1 MKTNVVFEY
10 AGENME
16 TVHDKVAVTGE
27 ITDCGF
33 AVMMAATNRDGVFV
47 PAAVGLRKVNYAKLV
62 GVEPC
67 EADSDAVC
75 SADVLVGRFVNAS
88 GAWDELSSNRQVQSG
103 AVRVG
108 IPFVYGL
115 YNFTPVRNGANKKIS
130 WWISREG
137 IGHALY
143 CFTANYTPEIGYQFQ
158 HISNYISMFEEQFGT
173 PDGKPKSKKAP
184 VGGRNVAVVRIK
196 VYPDVGPAYIVE
208 VPSDEIGSIDKW
220 AREHLENWTCVEQ
233 KDSNSAPEASPSPE
247 IGYQFQYISNVGGR
261 NVDAIRFKVYPN
273 VGPAYIVEV
282 PSGEVDNIDEW
293 LSEHMESDATFV
305 ELKSTDSTSKNT
317 SSDENADIRVRDI
330 CGDKCQCYVY
340 YDKASGQ
347 NKMRFWLRAA
357 FPRPADMIEV
367 RTALKANFGSGAG
380 THTYDDGSFD
390 VIIQRL
396 VPFAFSNADLESF
409 ADNAVTLIE
418 NVLHAKATSV
428 SWNAGH
434 CESDDDA
441 LLTEKERSIVSR
453 QA

>member
-27 ITDCGF
+27 ITECGF
-33 AVMMAATNRDGVFV
+33 AVMMAATNRDGAFV
-47 PAAVGLRKVNYAKLV
+47 PATVGLRKVNYAKLV

-67 EADSDAVC
+67 EADSVAVC

-173 PDGKPKSKKAP
+173 PEGKPKFKKTP

-196 VYPDVGPAYIVE
+196 VHPDVGPAYIVE
-208 VPSDEIGSIDKW
+208 VPSDEIGSIDEW
-220 AREHLENWTCVEQ
+220 AREHLENWTRVEL

-247 IGYQFQYISNVGGR
+247 
-261 NVDAIRFKVYPN
+261 
-273 VGPAYIVEV
+273 
-282 PSGEVDNIDEW
+282 
-293 LSEHMESDATFV
+293 T
-305 ELKSTDSTSKNT
+305 ST
-317 SSDENADIRVRDI
+317 RVRDI
-330 CGDKCQCYVY
+330 CGDMCRCHVY
-340 YDKASGQ
+340 HDAASGTD
-347 NKMRFWLRAA
+347 KMRFWLRVA
-357 FPRPADMIEV
+357 FSRPSDMLEV
-367 RTALKANFGSGAG
+367 RKELKANFGSGAG

-434 CESDDDA
+434 CESDDDV
-441 LLTEKERSIVSR
+441 LLTAEEQSIVSR

>member
-27 ITDCGF
+27 ITECGF
-33 AVMMAATNRDGVFV
+33 AVMMAATNRDGAFV

-67 EADSDAVC
+67 EADSVAVC

-173 PDGKPKSKKAP
+173 PDGKPKFKKTT
-184 VGGRNVAVVRIK
+184 VGGRNVAVARIK

-208 VPSDEIGSIDKW
+208 VPSDEIGSIGEW
-220 AREHLENWTCVEQ
+220 ASEHLENGTFVEL

-247 IGYQFQYISNVGGR
+247 
-261 NVDAIRFKVYPN
+261 
-273 VGPAYIVEV
+273 
-282 PSGEVDNIDEW
+282 
-293 LSEHMESDATFV
+293 T
-305 ELKSTDSTSKNT
+305 ST
-317 SSDENADIRVRDI
+317 RVRDI
-330 CGDKCQCYVY
+330 CGDMCRCHVY
-340 YDKASGQ
+340 HDAASGTD
-347 NKMRFWLRAA
+347 KMRFWLRAA
-357 FPRPADMIEV
+357 FSRPSDMLEV
-367 RTALKANFGSGAG
+367 RKELKANFGSGAG

-434 CESDDDA
+434 CESDDDV
-441 LLTEKERSIVSR
+441 LLTAEEQSIVSR

>member
-27 ITDCGF
+27 ITECGF
-33 AVMMAATNRDGVFV
+33 AVMMAATNRDGAFV
-47 PAAVGLRKVNYAKLV
+47 PATVGLRKVNYAKLV

-67 EADSDAVC
+67 ETDSVAVC

-173 PDGKPKSKKAP
+173 PDGKPKFKKPP

-196 VYPDVGPAYIVE
+196 VYPDRKRVE
-208 VPSDEIGSIDKW
+208 
-220 AREHLENWTCVEQ
+220 
-233 KDSNSAPEASPSPE
+233 
-247 IGYQFQYISNVGGR
+247 
-261 NVDAIRFKVYPN
+261 
-273 VGPAYIVEV
+273 
-282 PSGEVDNIDEW
+282 
-293 LSEHMESDATFV
+293 
-305 ELKSTDSTSKNT
+305 
-317 SSDENADIRVRDI
+317 
-330 CGDKCQCYVY
+330 
-340 YDKASGQ
+340 
-347 NKMRFWLRAA
+347 
-357 FPRPADMIEV
+357 
-367 RTALKANFGSGAG
+367 
-380 THTYDDGSFD
+380 
-390 VIIQRL
+390 
-396 VPFAFSNADLESF
+396 
-409 ADNAVTLIE
+409 
-418 NVLHAKATSV
+418 
-428 SWNAGH
+428 
-434 CESDDDA
+434 
-441 LLTEKERSIVSR
+441 
-453 QA
+453 

>member
-173 PDGKPKSKKAP
+173 PDGKPKFKKTT

-208 VPSDEIGSIDKW
+208 VPSDEIGSIGEW
-220 AREHLENWTCVEQ
+220 ASEHLENGTFVEL
-233 KDSNSAPEASPSPE
+233 KDSNSAPEASPS
-247 IGYQFQYISNVGGR
+247 
-261 NVDAIRFKVYPN
+261 
-273 VGPAYIVEV
+273 
-282 PSGEVDNIDEW
+282 
-293 LSEHMESDATFV
+293 SET
-305 ELKSTDSTSKNT
+305 ST
-317 SSDENADIRVRDI
+317 RVRDI
-330 CGDKCQCYVY
+330 CGDMCRCHVY
-340 YDKASGQ
+340 HDAASGTD
-347 NKMRFWLRAA
+347 KMRFWLRAA
-357 FPRPADMIEV
+357 FSRPSDMLEV
-367 RTALKANFGSGAG
+367 RKELKANFGNGAG

-434 CESDDDA
+434 CESDDDV
-441 LLTEKERSIVSR
+441 LLTAEEQSIVSR

>member
-27 ITDCGF
+27 ITECGF

-47 PAAVGLRKVNYAKLV
+47 PATVGLRKVNYAKLV
-62 GVEPC
+62 GFEPC
-67 EADSDAVC
+67 EADSVAVC

-88 GAWDELSSNRQVQSG
+88 GVWDELSSNGQVQSG

-173 PDGKPKSKKAP
+173 PDGKPKFKKTT

-208 VPSDEIGSIDKW
+208 VPSDEIGSIGEW
-220 AREHLENWTCVEQ
+220 ASEHLENGTFVEL
-233 KDSNSAPEASPSPE
+233 KDSNSAPEASPS
-247 IGYQFQYISNVGGR
+247 
-261 NVDAIRFKVYPN
+261 
-273 VGPAYIVEV
+273 
-282 PSGEVDNIDEW
+282 
-293 LSEHMESDATFV
+293 SET
-305 ELKSTDSTSKNT
+305 ST
-317 SSDENADIRVRDI
+317 RVRDI
-330 CGDKCQCYVY
+330 CGDMCRCHVY
-340 YDKASGQ
+340 HDAASGTD
-347 NKMRFWLRAA
+347 KMRFWLRAA
-357 FPRPADMIEV
+357 FSRPSDMLEV
-367 RTALKANFGSGAG
+367 RKELRANFGSGAG

>member
-173 PDGKPKSKKAP
+173 PDGKPKFKKTT
-184 VGGRNVAVVRIK
+184 VGGRNVAVARIK

-208 VPSDEIGSIDKW
+208 VPSDEIGSIGEW
-220 AREHLENWTCVEQ
+220 ASEHLENGTFVEL

-247 IGYQFQYISNVGGR
+247 
-261 NVDAIRFKVYPN
+261 
-273 VGPAYIVEV
+273 
-282 PSGEVDNIDEW
+282 
-293 LSEHMESDATFV
+293 T
-305 ELKSTDSTSKNT
+305 ST
-317 SSDENADIRVRDI
+317 RVRDI
-330 CGDKCQCYVY
+330 CGDMCRCHVY
-340 YDKASGQ
+340 HDAASGTD
-347 NKMRFWLRAA
+347 KMRFWLRVA
-357 FPRPADMIEV
+357 FSRPSDMLEV
-367 RTALKANFGSGAG
+367 RKELKANFGSGAG

-434 CESDDDA
+434 CESDDDV
-441 LLTEKERSIVSR
+441 LLTAEEQSIVSR

>member
-27 ITDCGF
+27 ITECGF
-33 AVMMAATNRDGVFV
+33 AVMMAATSRDGAFV
-47 PAAVGLRKVNYAKLV
+47 PATVGLRKVNYAKLV

-67 EADSDAVC
+67 EADSVAVC

-173 PDGKPKSKKAP
+173 PDGKPKFKKTT
-184 VGGRNVAVVRIK
+184 VGGRNVAVARIK

-208 VPSDEIGSIDKW
+208 VPSDEIGSIGEW
-220 AREHLENWTCVEQ
+220 ASEHLENGTFVEL

-247 IGYQFQYISNVGGR
+247 
-261 NVDAIRFKVYPN
+261 
-273 VGPAYIVEV
+273 
-282 PSGEVDNIDEW
+282 
-293 LSEHMESDATFV
+293 T
-305 ELKSTDSTSKNT
+305 ST
-317 SSDENADIRVRDI
+317 RVRDI
-330 CGDKCQCYVY
+330 CGDMCRCHVY
-340 YDKASGQ
+340 HDAASGTD
-347 NKMRFWLRAA
+347 KMRFWLRVA
-357 FPRPADMIEV
+357 FSRPSDMLEV
-367 RTALKANFGSGAG
+367 RKELKANFGSGAG

-434 CESDDDA
+434 CESDDDV
-441 LLTEKERSIVSR
+441 LLTAEEQSIVSR

>member
-27 ITDCGF
+27 ITECGF
-33 AVMMAATNRDGVFV
+33 AVMMAATNRDGAFV
-47 PAAVGLRKVNYAKLV
+47 PATVGLRKVNYAKLV

-67 EADSDAVC
+67 EADSVAVC

-173 PDGKPKSKKAP
+173 PEGKPKFKKTP

-208 VPSDEIGSIDKW
+208 VPSDEIGSIGEW
-220 AREHLENWTCVEQ
+220 ASEHLENGTFVEL

-247 IGYQFQYISNVGGR
+247 
-261 NVDAIRFKVYPN
+261 
-273 VGPAYIVEV
+273 
-282 PSGEVDNIDEW
+282 PS
-293 LSEHMESDATFV
+293 T
-305 ELKSTDSTSKNT
+305 
-317 SSDENADIRVRDI
+317 RVRDI
-330 CGDKCQCYVY
+330 CGDMCRCHVY
-340 YDKASGQ
+340 HDAASGTD
-347 NKMRFWLRAA
+347 KMRFWLRAA
-357 FPRPADMIEV
+357 FSRPSDMLEV
-367 RTALKANFGSGAG
+367 RKELKANFVNGAG

-434 CESDDDA
+434 CESDDDV
-441 LLTEKERSIVSR
+441 LLTAEEQSIVSR

>member
-33 AVMMAATNRDGVFV
+33 AVMMAATNRDGAFV
-47 PAAVGLRKVNYAKLV
+47 PGAVGLRKVSYAKLV

-115 YNFTPVRNGANKKIS
+115 YNLTPVRNGANKKIS

-173 PDGKPKSKKAP
+173 PDGKPKFKKTP

-208 VPSDEIGSIDKW
+208 VPSDEIGSIGEW
-220 AREHLENWTCVEQ
+220 ASEHLENGTFVEL
-233 KDSNSAPEASPSPE
+233 KDSNSAPEASPS
-247 IGYQFQYISNVGGR
+247 
-261 NVDAIRFKVYPN
+261 
-273 VGPAYIVEV
+273 
-282 PSGEVDNIDEW
+282 
-293 LSEHMESDATFV
+293 SET
-305 ELKSTDSTSKNT
+305 STR
-317 SSDENADIRVRDI
+317 IRDI
-330 CGDKCQCYVY
+330 CGDMCRCHVY
-340 YDKASGQ
+340 HDATSGTD
-347 NKMRFWLRAA
+347 KMRFWLRAA
-357 FPRPADMIEV
+357 FSRPSDMLEV
-367 RTALKANFGSGAG
+367 RKELKANFGSGAG

-390 VIIQRL
+390 VIIEKL

-434 CESDDDA
+434 CESDDDV
-441 LLTEKERSIVSR
+441 LLTEVERKVISDAVKGGTH
-453 QA
+453 A

>member
-16 TVHDKVAVTGE
+16 TVYDKVAVTGE
-27 ITDCGF
+27 ITECGF
-33 AVMMAATNRDGVFV
+33 AVMMAATNRDGAFV
-47 PAAVGLRKVNYAKLV
+47 PATVGLRKVNYAKLV

-67 EADSDAVC
+67 EADSVAVC

-173 PDGKPKSKKAP
+173 PDGKPKFKKPP

-208 VPSDEIGSIDKW
+208 VPSDEIGSIGEW
-220 AREHLENWTCVEQ
+220 ASEHLENGTFVEL
-233 KDSNSAPEASPSPE
+233 KDSNSAPEVPPS
-247 IGYQFQYISNVGGR
+247 
-261 NVDAIRFKVYPN
+261 
-273 VGPAYIVEV
+273 
-282 PSGEVDNIDEW
+282 
-293 LSEHMESDATFV
+293 SET
-305 ELKSTDSTSKNT
+305 ST
-317 SSDENADIRVRDI
+317 RVRDI
-330 CGDKCQCYVY
+330 CGDMCRCHVY
-340 YDKASGQ
+340 HDAASGTD
-347 NKMRFWLRAA
+347 KMRFWLRAA
-357 FPRPADMIEV
+357 FSRPSDMLEV
-367 RTALKANFGSGAG
+367 RKELKANFGSGAG

-434 CESDDDA
+434 CESDDDV
-441 LLTEKERSIVSR
+441 LLTAEEQSIVSR

>member
-27 ITDCGF
+27 ITECGF
-33 AVMMAATNRDGVFV
+33 AVMMAATNRDGAFV
-47 PAAVGLRKVNYAKLV
+47 PATVGLRKVNYAKLV

-67 EADSDAVC
+67 EADSVAVC

-173 PDGKPKSKKAP
+173 PDGKPKFKKTT
-184 VGGRNVAVVRIK
+184 VGGRNVAVARIK

-208 VPSDEIGSIDKW
+208 VPSDEIGSIGEW
-220 AREHLENWTCVEQ
+220 ASEHLENGTFVEL
-233 KDSNSAPEASPSPE
+233 KDSNSAPEASHS
-247 IGYQFQYISNVGGR
+247 
-261 NVDAIRFKVYPN
+261 
-273 VGPAYIVEV
+273 
-282 PSGEVDNIDEW
+282 
-293 LSEHMESDATFV
+293 SET
-305 ELKSTDSTSKNT
+305 ST
-317 SSDENADIRVRDI
+317 RVRDI
-330 CGDKCQCYVY
+330 CGDMCHCHVY
-340 YDKASGQ
+340 HDAASGTD
-347 NKMRFWLRAA
+347 KMRFWLRAA
-357 FPRPADMIEV
+357 FSRPSDMREV
-367 RTALKANFGSGAG
+367 RKELKANFGSGAG

-434 CESDDDA
+434 CESDDDV
-441 LLTEKERSIVSR
+441 LLTAEEQSIVSR

>member
-27 ITDCGF
+27 ITECGF
-33 AVMMAATNRDGVFV
+33 AVMMAATNRDGAFV
-47 PAAVGLRKVNYAKLV
+47 PATVGLRKVNYAKLV

-67 EADSDAVC
+67 EADSVAVC

-173 PDGKPKSKKAP
+173 PEGKPKFKKTP

-208 VPSDEIGSIDKW
+208 VPSDEIGSIGEW
-220 AREHLENWTCVEQ
+220 ASEHLENGTFVEL

-247 IGYQFQYISNVGGR
+247 
-261 NVDAIRFKVYPN
+261 
-273 VGPAYIVEV
+273 
-282 PSGEVDNIDEW
+282 PS
-293 LSEHMESDATFV
+293 T
-305 ELKSTDSTSKNT
+305 
-317 SSDENADIRVRDI
+317 RVRDI
-330 CGDKCQCYVY
+330 CGDMCRCHVY
-340 YDKASGQ
+340 HDAASGTD
-347 NKMRFWLRAA
+347 KMRFWLRAA
-357 FPRPADMIEV
+357 FSRPSDMLEV
-367 RTALKANFGSGAG
+367 RKELKANFGNGAG

-434 CESDDDA
+434 CESDDDV
-441 LLTEKERSIVSR
+441 LLTAEEQSIVSR

>member
-27 ITDCGF
+27 ITECGF
-33 AVMMAATNRDGVFV
+33 AVMMAATNRDGAFV
-47 PAAVGLRKVNYAKLV
+47 PATVGLRKVNYAKLV

-115 YNFTPVRNGANKKIS
+115 YNLTPVRNGANKKIS

-173 PDGKPKSKKAP
+173 PDGKPKFKKTP

-208 VPSDEIGSIDKW
+208 VPSDGIGSIDEW
-220 AREHLENWTCVEQ
+220 ASEHLENGTFVEL
-233 KDSNSAPEASPSPE
+233 KDSNSAPEASPS
-247 IGYQFQYISNVGGR
+247 
-261 NVDAIRFKVYPN
+261 
-273 VGPAYIVEV
+273 
-282 PSGEVDNIDEW
+282 
-293 LSEHMESDATFV
+293 SET
-305 ELKSTDSTSKNT
+305 ST
-317 SSDENADIRVRDI
+317 RVRDI
-330 CGDKCQCYVY
+330 CGDMCRCHVY
-340 YDKASGQ
+340 HDAASGTD
-347 NKMRFWLRAA
+347 KMRFWLRAA
-357 FPRPADMIEV
+357 FSRPSDMLEV
-367 RTALKANFGSGAG
+367 RKELKANFGSGAG

>member
-27 ITDCGF
+27 ITECGF
-33 AVMMAATNRDGVFV
+33 AVMMAATNRDGAFV
-47 PAAVGLRKVNYAKLV
+47 PATVGLRKVNYAKLV

-67 EADSDAVC
+67 EADSVAVC

-173 PDGKPKSKKAP
+173 PDGKPKFKKTT

-208 VPSDEIGSIDKW
+208 VPSDEIGSIGEW
-220 AREHLENWTCVEQ
+220 ASEHLENGTFVEL

-247 IGYQFQYISNVGGR
+247 
-261 NVDAIRFKVYPN
+261 
-273 VGPAYIVEV
+273 
-282 PSGEVDNIDEW
+282 
-293 LSEHMESDATFV
+293 T
-305 ELKSTDSTSKNT
+305 ST
-317 SSDENADIRVRDI
+317 RVRDI
-330 CGDKCQCYVY
+330 CGDMCRCHVY
-340 YDKASGQ
+340 HDAASGTD
-347 NKMRFWLRAA
+347 KMRFWLRVA
-357 FPRPADMIEV
+357 FSRPSDMLEV
-367 RTALKANFGSGAG
+367 RKELKANFGSGAG

-434 CESDDDA
+434 CESDDDV
-441 LLTEKERSIVSR
+441 LLTAEEQSIVSR

>member
-67 EADSDAVC
+67 EADSVAVC

-173 PDGKPKSKKAP
+173 PDGKPKFKKTT
-184 VGGRNVAVVRIK
+184 VGGRNVAVARIK

-208 VPSDEIGSIDKW
+208 VPSDEIGSIGEW
-220 AREHLENWTCVEQ
+220 ASEHLENGTFVEL

-247 IGYQFQYISNVGGR
+247 
-261 NVDAIRFKVYPN
+261 
-273 VGPAYIVEV
+273 
-282 PSGEVDNIDEW
+282 
-293 LSEHMESDATFV
+293 T
-305 ELKSTDSTSKNT
+305 ST
-317 SSDENADIRVRDI
+317 RVRDI
-330 CGDKCQCYVY
+330 CGDMCRCHVY
-340 YDKASGQ
+340 HDAASGTD
-347 NKMRFWLRAA
+347 KMRFWLRVA
-357 FPRPADMIEV
+357 FSRPSDMLEV
-367 RTALKANFGSGAG
+367 RKELKANFGSGAG

-434 CESDDDA
+434 CESDDDV
-441 LLTEKERSIVSR
+441 LLTAEEQSIVSR

>member
-16 TVHDKVAVTGE
+16 AVHDKVAVTGE
-27 ITDCGF
+27 ITECGF
-33 AVMMAATNRDGVFV
+33 AVMMAATNRDGAFV
-47 PAAVGLRKVNYAKLV
+47 PATVGLRKVNYAKLV

-67 EADSDAVC
+67 EADSVAVC

-173 PDGKPKSKKAP
+173 LDGKPKFKKTT
-184 VGGRNVAVVRIK
+184 VGGRNVAVARIK

-208 VPSDEIGSIDKW
+208 VPSDEIGSIGEW
-220 AREHLENWTCVEQ
+220 ASEHLENGTFVEL
-233 KDSNSAPEASPSPE
+233 KDSNSAPEASPS
-247 IGYQFQYISNVGGR
+247 
-261 NVDAIRFKVYPN
+261 
-273 VGPAYIVEV
+273 
-282 PSGEVDNIDEW
+282 
-293 LSEHMESDATFV
+293 SET
-305 ELKSTDSTSKNT
+305 ST
-317 SSDENADIRVRDI
+317 RVRDI
-330 CGDKCQCYVY
+330 CGDMCHCHVY
-340 YDKASGQ
+340 HDAASGTD
-347 NKMRFWLRAA
+347 KMRFWLRAA
-357 FPRPADMIEV
+357 FSRPSDMREV
-367 RTALKANFGSGAG
+367 RKELKANFGSGAG

-434 CESDDDA
+434 CESDDDV
-441 LLTEKERSIVSR
+441 LLTAEEQSIVSR

>member
-27 ITDCGF
+27 ITECGF
-33 AVMMAATNRDGVFV
+33 AVMMAATNRDGAFV
-47 PAAVGLRKVNYAKLV
+47 PATVGLRKVNYAKLV

-67 EADSDAVC
+67 EADSVAVC

-173 PDGKPKSKKAP
+173 PDGKPKFKKTT
-184 VGGRNVAVVRIK
+184 VDGRNVAVVRIK

-208 VPSDEIGSIDKW
+208 VPSDEIGSIGEW
-220 AREHLENWTCVEQ
+220 ASEHLENGTFVEL
-233 KDSNSAPEASPSPE
+233 KDSNSAPEASSSPE
-247 IGYQFQYISNVGGR
+247 
-261 NVDAIRFKVYPN
+261 
-273 VGPAYIVEV
+273 
-282 PSGEVDNIDEW
+282 
-293 LSEHMESDATFV
+293 T
-305 ELKSTDSTSKNT
+305 ST
-317 SSDENADIRVRDI
+317 RVRDI
-330 CGDKCQCYVY
+330 CGDMCRCHVY
-340 YDKASGQ
+340 HDTASGTD
-347 NKMRFWLRAA
+347 KMRFWLRAA
-357 FPRPADMIEV
+357 FSRPSDMLEV
-367 RTALKANFGSGAG
+367 RKELKANFGSGAG

-409 ADNAVTLIE
+409 ADNALTLIE

>member
-196 VYPDVGPAYIVE
+196 VHPDVGPAYIVE
-208 VPSDEIGSIDKW
+208 VPSDEIGSIGEW
-220 AREHLENWTCVEQ
+220 ASEHLENGTFVEL

-247 IGYQFQYISNVGGR
+247 
-261 NVDAIRFKVYPN
+261 
-273 VGPAYIVEV
+273 
-282 PSGEVDNIDEW
+282 PS
-293 LSEHMESDATFV
+293 T
-305 ELKSTDSTSKNT
+305 
-317 SSDENADIRVRDI
+317 RVRDI
-330 CGDKCQCYVY
+330 CGDMCRCHVY
-340 YDKASGQ
+340 HDAASGTD
-347 NKMRFWLRAA
+347 KMRFWLRAA
-357 FPRPADMIEV
+357 FSRPSDMLEV
-367 RTALKANFGSGAG
+367 RKELKANFGNGAG

-434 CESDDDA
+434 CESDDDV
-441 LLTEKERSIVSR
+441 LLTAEEQSIVSR

>member
-27 ITDCGF
+27 ITECGF
-33 AVMMAATNRDGVFV
+33 AVMMAATNRDGAFV

-75 SADVLVGRFVNAS
+75 SADVLVGCFVNAS

-208 VPSDEIGSIDKW
+208 VPSDEIGSIGEW
-220 AREHLENWTCVEQ
+220 ASEHLENGTFVEL

-247 IGYQFQYISNVGGR
+247 
-261 NVDAIRFKVYPN
+261 
-273 VGPAYIVEV
+273 
-282 PSGEVDNIDEW
+282 
-293 LSEHMESDATFV
+293 T
-305 ELKSTDSTSKNT
+305 ST
-317 SSDENADIRVRDI
+317 RVRDI
-330 CGDKCQCYVY
+330 CGDMCRCHVY
-340 YDKASGQ
+340 HDAASGTD
-347 NKMRFWLRAA
+347 KMRFWLRAA
-357 FPRPADMIEV
+357 FSRPSDMLEV
-367 RTALKANFGSGAG
+367 RKELKANFGSGAG

-434 CESDDDA
+434 CESDDDV
-441 LLTEKERSIVSR
+441 LLTAEEQSIVSR

>member
-27 ITDCGF
+27 ITECGF
-33 AVMMAATNRDGVFV
+33 AVMMAATNRDGAFV
-47 PAAVGLRKVNYAKLV
+47 PATVGLRKVNYAKLV

-67 EADSDAVC
+67 EADSVAVC

-173 PDGKPKSKKAP
+173 PEGKPKFKKTP

-208 VPSDEIGSIDKW
+208 VPSDEIGSIGEW
-220 AREHLENWTCVEQ
+220 ASEHLENGTFVEL

-247 IGYQFQYISNVGGR
+247 
-261 NVDAIRFKVYPN
+261 
-273 VGPAYIVEV
+273 
-282 PSGEVDNIDEW
+282 PS
-293 LSEHMESDATFV
+293 T
-305 ELKSTDSTSKNT
+305 
-317 SSDENADIRVRDI
+317 RVRDI
-330 CGDKCQCYVY
+330 CGDMCRCHVY
-340 YDKASGQ
+340 HDAASGTD
-347 NKMRFWLRAA
+347 KMRFWLRAA
-357 FPRPADMIEV
+357 FSRPSDMREV
-367 RTALKANFGSGAG
+367 RKELKANFGSGAG

-434 CESDDDA
+434 CESDDDV
-441 LLTEKERSIVSR
+441 LLTAEEQSIVSR

>member
-27 ITDCGF
+27 ITECGF
-33 AVMMAATNRDGVFV
+33 AVMMAATNRDGAFV
-47 PAAVGLRKVNYAKLV
+47 PATVGLRKVNYAKLV

-67 EADSDAVC
+67 EADSVAVC

-173 PDGKPKSKKAP
+173 PEGKPKSKKAP

-208 VPSDEIGSIDKW
+208 VPSDEIGSIGEW
-220 AREHLENWTCVEQ
+220 ASEHLENGTFVEL
-233 KDSNSAPEASPSPE
+233 KDSNSAHEASPSPE
-247 IGYQFQYISNVGGR
+247 
-261 NVDAIRFKVYPN
+261 
-273 VGPAYIVEV
+273 
-282 PSGEVDNIDEW
+282 
-293 LSEHMESDATFV
+293 T
-305 ELKSTDSTSKNT
+305 ST
-317 SSDENADIRVRDI
+317 RVRDI
-330 CGDKCQCYVY
+330 CGDMCRCHVY
-340 YDKASGQ
+340 HDAASGTD
-347 NKMRFWLRAA
+347 KMRFWLRAA
-357 FPRPADMIEV
+357 FSRPSDMLEV
-367 RTALKANFGSGAG
+367 RKELKANFGSGAG

-396 VPFAFSNADLESF
+396 VPFTFSNADLESF

>member
-27 ITDCGF
+27 ITECGF
-33 AVMMAATNRDGVFV
+33 AVMMAATNRDGAFV
-47 PAAVGLRKVNYAKLV
+47 PATVGLRKVNYAKLV

-67 EADSDAVC
+67 EADSVAVC

-88 GAWDELSSNRQVQSG
+88 GAWDELSSNRQMQSG

-173 PDGKPKSKKAP
+173 PDGKPKFKKPP

-196 VYPDVGPAYIVE
+196 VHPDVGPAYIVE
-208 VPSDEIGSIDKW
+208 VPSDEIGSIDEW

-247 IGYQFQYISNVGGR
+247 IGYQFQYISNGGGR
-261 NVDAIRFKVYPN
+261 NVAVVRIKVYPD

-282 PSGEVDNIDEW
+282 PSDEIGSIGEW
-293 LSEHMESDATFV
+293 ASEHLEKGTFV
-305 ELKSTDSTSKNT
+305 ELKDSNSAPEVSP
-317 SSDENADIRVRDI
+317 SSD
-330 CGDKCQCYVY
+330 
-340 YDKASGQ
+340 
-347 NKMRFWLRAA
+347 W
-357 FPRPADMIEV
+357 
-367 RTALKANFGSGAG
+367 
-380 THTYDDGSFD
+380 
-390 VIIQRL
+390 
-396 VPFAFSNADLESF
+396 
-409 ADNAVTLIE
+409 
-418 NVLHAKATSV
+418 
-428 SWNAGH
+428 
-434 CESDDDA
+434 
-441 LLTEKERSIVSR
+441 
-453 QA
+453 

>member
-27 ITDCGF
+27 ITECGF
-33 AVMMAATNRDGVFV
+33 AVMMAATNSDGAFV
-47 PAAVGLRKVNYAKLV
+47 PATVGLRKVNYAKLV

-67 EADSDAVC
+67 EADSVAVC

-115 YNFTPVRNGANKKIS
+115 YNITPVRNGANKKIS

-173 PDGKPKSKKAP
+173 PEGKPKFKKTP

-208 VPSDEIGSIDKW
+208 VPSDEIDSIGEW
-220 AREHLENWTCVEQ
+220 ASEHLENGTFVEL

-247 IGYQFQYISNVGGR
+247 
-261 NVDAIRFKVYPN
+261 
-273 VGPAYIVEV
+273 
-282 PSGEVDNIDEW
+282 PS
-293 LSEHMESDATFV
+293 T
-305 ELKSTDSTSKNT
+305 
-317 SSDENADIRVRDI
+317 RVRDI
-330 CGDKCQCYVY
+330 CGDMCRCHVY
-340 YDKASGQ
+340 HDAASGTD
-347 NKMRFWLRAA
+347 KMRFWLRAA
-357 FPRPADMIEV
+357 FSRPSDMLEV
-367 RTALKANFGSGAG
+367 RKELKANFGNGAG

-434 CESDDDA
+434 CESDDDV
-441 LLTEKERSIVSR
+441 LLTAEEQSIVSR

>member
-27 ITDCGF
+27 ITECGF
-33 AVMMAATNRDGVFV
+33 AVMMAATNSDGAFV
-47 PAAVGLRKVNYAKLV
+47 PATVGLRKVNYAKLV
-62 GVEPC
+62 GFESC
-67 EADSDAVC
+67 EADSVAVC

-88 GAWDELSSNRQVQSG
+88 GAWDELSSNGQVQSG

-173 PDGKPKSKKAP
+173 PDGKPKFKKTT

-208 VPSDEIGSIDKW
+208 VPSDEIGSIGEW
-220 AREHLENWTCVEQ
+220 ASEHLENGTFVEL
-233 KDSNSAPEASPSPE
+233 KDSNSAPEASPS
-247 IGYQFQYISNVGGR
+247 
-261 NVDAIRFKVYPN
+261 
-273 VGPAYIVEV
+273 
-282 PSGEVDNIDEW
+282 
-293 LSEHMESDATFV
+293 SET
-305 ELKSTDSTSKNT
+305 ST
-317 SSDENADIRVRDI
+317 RVRDI
-330 CGDKCQCYVY
+330 CGDMCRYHVY
-340 YDKASGQ
+340 HDAASGTD
-347 NKMRFWLRAA
+347 KMRFWLRAA
-357 FPRPADMIEV
+357 FSRPSDMLEV
-367 RTALKANFGSGAG
+367 RKELRANFGSGAG

>member
-27 ITDCGF
+27 ITECGF
-33 AVMMAATNRDGVFV
+33 AVMMAATNRDGAFV
-47 PAAVGLRKVNYAKLV
+47 PATVGLRKVNYAKLV

-67 EADSDAVC
+67 EADSVAVC

-173 PDGKPKSKKAP
+173 PDGKPKFKKTP

-196 VYPDVGPAYIVE
+196 VHPDVGPAYIVE
-208 VPSDEIGSIDKW
+208 VPSDEIGSIGEW
-220 AREHLENWTCVEQ
+220 ASEHLENGTFVEL
-233 KDSNSAPEASPSPE
+233 KDSNSAPEASHS
-247 IGYQFQYISNVGGR
+247 
-261 NVDAIRFKVYPN
+261 
-273 VGPAYIVEV
+273 
-282 PSGEVDNIDEW
+282 
-293 LSEHMESDATFV
+293 SET
-305 ELKSTDSTSKNT
+305 ST
-317 SSDENADIRVRDI
+317 RVRDI
-330 CGDKCQCYVY
+330 CGDMCHCHVY
-340 YDKASGQ
+340 HDAASGTD
-347 NKMRFWLRAA
+347 KMRFWLRAA
-357 FPRPADMIEV
+357 FSRPSDMREV
-367 RTALKANFGSGAG
+367 RKELKANFGSGAG

-434 CESDDDA
+434 CESDDDV
-441 LLTEKERSIVSR
+441 LLTAEEQSIVSR

>member
-88 GAWDELSSNRQVQSG
+88 GAWDELSSNRQAQSG
-103 AVRVG
+103 AVRVC

-115 YNFTPVRNGANKKIS
+115 YNFTQLRIGANKKIS

-158 HISNYISMFEEQFGT
+158 
-173 PDGKPKSKKAP
+173 
-184 VGGRNVAVVRIK
+184 
-196 VYPDVGPAYIVE
+196 
-208 VPSDEIGSIDKW
+208 
-220 AREHLENWTCVEQ
+220 
-233 KDSNSAPEASPSPE
+233 
-247 IGYQFQYISNVGGR
+247 YISNVGGR

-273 VGPAYIVEV
+273 VGPAYIVVV

-330 CGDKCQCYVY
+330 CREKCHCNVY
-340 YDKASGQ
+340 YDTASDQ
-347 NKMRFWLRAA
+347 TKMRFRLSAA
-357 FPRPADMIEV
+357 IPRPAQKNTV

-409 ADNAVTLIE
+409 ADNAVALIE

>member
-27 ITDCGF
+27 ITECGF
-33 AVMMAATNRDGVFV
+33 AVMMAATNRDGAFV
-47 PAAVGLRKVNYAKLV
+47 PATVGLRKVNYAKLV

-67 EADSDAVC
+67 EADSVAVC
-75 SADVLVGRFVNAS
+75 TADVLVGRFVNAS

-173 PDGKPKSKKAP
+173 PDGKPKFKKTT
-184 VGGRNVAVVRIK
+184 VGGRNVAVARIK

-208 VPSDEIGSIDKW
+208 VPSDEIGSIDEW
-220 AREHLENWTCVEQ
+220 ASEHLENGTFVEL
-233 KDSNSAPEASPSPE
+233 KDSNSAPEASPS
-247 IGYQFQYISNVGGR
+247 S
-261 NVDAIRFKVYPN
+261 K
-273 VGPAYIVEV
+273 
-282 PSGEVDNIDEW
+282 
-293 LSEHMESDATFV
+293 T
-305 ELKSTDSTSKNT
+305 ST
-317 SSDENADIRVRDI
+317 RVRDI
-330 CGDKCQCYVY
+330 CGDMCHCHVY
-340 YDKASGQ
+340 HDAASGTD
-347 NKMRFWLRAA
+347 KMRFWLRAA
-357 FPRPADMIEV
+357 FSRPSDMREV
-367 RTALKANFGSGAG
+367 RKELKANFGSGAG

-434 CESDDDA
+434 CESDDDV
-441 LLTEKERSIVSR
+441 LLTAEEQSIVSR

>member
-27 ITDCGF
+27 ITECGF
-33 AVMMAATNRDGVFV
+33 AVMMAATNRDGAFV
-47 PAAVGLRKVNYAKLV
+47 PATVGLRKVNYAKLV

-67 EADSDAVC
+67 EADSVAVC

-173 PDGKPKSKKAP
+173 PEGKPKFKKTP
-184 VGGRNVAVVRIK
+184 VGGRNVAVARIK

-208 VPSDEIGSIDKW
+208 VPSDEIGSIGEW
-220 AREHLENWTCVEQ
+220 ASEHLENGTFVEL
-233 KDSNSAPEASPSPE
+233 KDSNSAPEASHS
-247 IGYQFQYISNVGGR
+247 
-261 NVDAIRFKVYPN
+261 
-273 VGPAYIVEV
+273 
-282 PSGEVDNIDEW
+282 
-293 LSEHMESDATFV
+293 SET
-305 ELKSTDSTSKNT
+305 ST
-317 SSDENADIRVRDI
+317 RVRDI
-330 CGDKCQCYVY
+330 CGDMCHCHVY
-340 YDKASGQ
+340 HDAASGTD
-347 NKMRFWLRAA
+347 KMRFWLRAA
-357 FPRPADMIEV
+357 FSRPSDMREV
-367 RTALKANFGSGAG
+367 RKELKANFGSGAG

-434 CESDDDA
+434 CESDDDV
-441 LLTEKERSIVSR
+441 LLTAEEQSIVSR

>member
-27 ITDCGF
+27 ITECGF
-33 AVMMAATNRDGVFV
+33 AVMMAATNRDGAFV
-47 PAAVGLRKVNYAKLV
+47 PATVGLRKVNYAKLV

-67 EADSDAVC
+67 EADSVAVC

-158 HISNYISMFEEQFGT
+158 HVSSYISMFEAQFGT
-173 PDGKPKSKKAP
+173 IDGKPAS
-184 VGGRNVAVVRIK
+184 VQI
-196 VYPDVGPAYIVE
+196 PA
-208 VPSDEIGSIDKW
+208 
-220 AREHLENWTCVEQ
+220 
-233 KDSNSAPEASPSPE
+233 
-247 IGYQFQYISNVGGR
+247 GGR

-317 SSDENADIRVRDI
+317 SSDDNADIRVRDI
-330 CGDKCQCYVY
+330 CGDKCQCFVY

-347 NKMRFWLRAA
+347 DKMRFWLRAA

-380 THTYDDGSFD
+380 TFTYDDGSFD
-390 VIIQRL
+390 VIIEKL
-396 VPFAFSNADLESF
+396 VPFAFSNADLENF

-418 NVLHAKATSV
+418 NVLHTESTSV

-434 CESDDDA
+434 RENDDDA

>member
-27 ITDCGF
+27 ITECGF
-33 AVMMAATNRDGVFV
+33 AVMMAATNRDGAFV
-47 PAAVGLRKVNYAKLV
+47 PATVGLRKVNYAKLV

-67 EADSDAVC
+67 ETDSVAVC

-173 PDGKPKSKKAP
+173 PDGKPKFKKPP

-208 VPSDEIGSIDKW
+208 VPSDEIGSIGEW
-220 AREHLENWTCVEQ
+220 ASEHLEKGTFVEL
-233 KDSNSAPEASPSPE
+233 KDSNSAPEVPPS
-247 IGYQFQYISNVGGR
+247 
-261 NVDAIRFKVYPN
+261 
-273 VGPAYIVEV
+273 
-282 PSGEVDNIDEW
+282 
-293 LSEHMESDATFV
+293 SET
-305 ELKSTDSTSKNT
+305 ST
-317 SSDENADIRVRDI
+317 RVRDI
-330 CGDKCQCYVY
+330 CGDMCRCHVY
-340 YDKASGQ
+340 HDAASGTD
-347 NKMRFWLRAA
+347 KMRFWLRAA
-357 FPRPADMIEV
+357 FSRPSDMLEV
-367 RTALKANFGSGAG
+367 RKELKANFGSGAG

-434 CESDDDA
+434 CESDDDV
-441 LLTEKERSIVSR
+441 LLTAEEQSIVSR

>member
-27 ITDCGF
+27 ITECGF
-33 AVMMAATNRDGVFV
+33 AVMMAATNRDGAFV
-47 PAAVGLRKVNYAKLV
+47 PATVGLRKVNYAKLV

-67 EADSDAVC
+67 EADSVAVC

-173 PDGKPKSKKAP
+173 PDGKPKFKKTT
-184 VGGRNVAVVRIK
+184 VGGRNVAVARIK

-208 VPSDEIGSIDKW
+208 VPSDEIGSIDEW
-220 AREHLENWTCVEQ
+220 ASEHLENGTFVEL

-247 IGYQFQYISNVGGR
+247 
-261 NVDAIRFKVYPN
+261 
-273 VGPAYIVEV
+273 
-282 PSGEVDNIDEW
+282 
-293 LSEHMESDATFV
+293 T
-305 ELKSTDSTSKNT
+305 ST
-317 SSDENADIRVRDI
+317 RVRDI
-330 CGDKCQCYVY
+330 CGDMCRCHVY
-340 YDKASGQ
+340 HDAASGTD
-347 NKMRFWLRAA
+347 KMRFWLRVA
-357 FPRPADMIEV
+357 FSRPSDMLEV
-367 RTALKANFGSGAG
+367 RKELKANFGSGAG

-434 CESDDDA
+434 CESDDDV
-441 LLTEKERSIVSR
+441 LLTEVERKVISDAVKGGTH
-453 QA
+453 A

>member
-27 ITDCGF
+27 ITECGF
-33 AVMMAATNRDGVFV
+33 AVMMAATNRDGAFV
-47 PAAVGLRKVNYAKLV
+47 PATVGLRKVNYAKLV

-67 EADSDAVC
+67 ETDSVAVC

-173 PDGKPKSKKAP
+173 PDGKPKFKKPP

-208 VPSDEIGSIDKW
+208 VPSDGIGSIGEW
-220 AREHLENWTCVEQ
+220 ASEHLEKGTFVEL
-233 KDSNSAPEASPSPE
+233 KDSNSAPEVPPS
-247 IGYQFQYISNVGGR
+247 
-261 NVDAIRFKVYPN
+261 
-273 VGPAYIVEV
+273 
-282 PSGEVDNIDEW
+282 
-293 LSEHMESDATFV
+293 SET
-305 ELKSTDSTSKNT
+305 ST
-317 SSDENADIRVRDI
+317 RVRDI
-330 CGDKCQCYVY
+330 CGDMCRCHVY
-340 YDKASGQ
+340 HDAASGTD
-347 NKMRFWLRAA
+347 KMRFWLRAA
-357 FPRPADMIEV
+357 FSRPSDMLEV
-367 RTALKANFGSGAG
+367 RKELKANFGSGAG

-434 CESDDDA
+434 CESDDDV
-441 LLTEKERSIVSR
+441 LLTAEEQSIVSR

>member
-173 PDGKPKSKKAP
+173 PDGKPKFKKTT
-184 VGGRNVAVVRIK
+184 VGGRNVPVVRIK

-208 VPSDEIGSIDKW
+208 VPSDEIGSIDEW
-220 AREHLENWTCVEQ
+220 ASEHLENGTFVEL
-233 KDSNSAPEASPSPE
+233 KDSNSAPEASPS
-247 IGYQFQYISNVGGR
+247 
-261 NVDAIRFKVYPN
+261 
-273 VGPAYIVEV
+273 
-282 PSGEVDNIDEW
+282 
-293 LSEHMESDATFV
+293 SET
-305 ELKSTDSTSKNT
+305 ST
-317 SSDENADIRVRDI
+317 RVRDI
-330 CGDKCQCYVY
+330 CGDMCHCHVY
-340 YDKASGQ
+340 HDAASGTD
-347 NKMRFWLRAA
+347 KMRFWLRAA
-357 FPRPADMIEV
+357 FSRPSDMREV
-367 RTALKANFGSGAG
+367 RKELKANFGSGAG

-434 CESDDDA
+434 CESDDDV
-441 LLTEKERSIVSR
+441 LLTAEEQSIVSR

>member
-33 AVMMAATNRDGVFV
+33 AVMMAATNRDGAFV
-47 PAAVGLRKVNYAKLV
+47 PAAVGLRKVSYAKLV

-208 VPSDEIGSIDKW
+208 VPSDEIGSIGEW
-220 AREHLENWTCVEQ
+220 ASEHLENGTFVEL

-247 IGYQFQYISNVGGR
+247 
-261 NVDAIRFKVYPN
+261 
-273 VGPAYIVEV
+273 
-282 PSGEVDNIDEW
+282 
-293 LSEHMESDATFV
+293 T
-305 ELKSTDSTSKNT
+305 ST
-317 SSDENADIRVRDI
+317 RVRDI
-330 CGDKCQCYVY
+330 CGDMCRCHVY
-340 YDKASGQ
+340 HDAASGTD
-347 NKMRFWLRAA
+347 KMRFWLRVA
-357 FPRPADMIEV
+357 FSRPSDMLEV
-367 RTALKANFGSGAG
+367 RKELKANFGSGAG

-409 ADNAVTLIE
+409 ADNALTLIE

-434 CESDDDA
+434 CESDDDV
-441 LLTEKERSIVSR
+441 LLTAEEQSIVSR

>member
-27 ITDCGF
+27 ITECGF
-33 AVMMAATNRDGVFV
+33 AVMMAATNRDGAFV
-47 PAAVGLRKVNYAKLV
+47 PATVGLRKVNYAKLV

-67 EADSDAVC
+67 EADSVAVC

-103 AVRVG
+103 TVRVG

-173 PDGKPKSKKAP
+173 PDGKPKFKKTT

-208 VPSDEIGSIDKW
+208 VPSDEIGSIGEW
-220 AREHLENWTCVEQ
+220 ASEHLENGTFVEL

-247 IGYQFQYISNVGGR
+247 
-261 NVDAIRFKVYPN
+261 
-273 VGPAYIVEV
+273 
-282 PSGEVDNIDEW
+282 
-293 LSEHMESDATFV
+293 T
-305 ELKSTDSTSKNT
+305 ST
-317 SSDENADIRVRDI
+317 RVRDI
-330 CGDKCQCYVY
+330 CGDMCRCHVY
-340 YDKASGQ
+340 HDAASGTD
-347 NKMRFWLRAA
+347 KMRFWLRVA
-357 FPRPADMIEV
+357 FSRPSDMLEV
-367 RTALKANFGSGAG
+367 RKELKANFGSGAG

-434 CESDDDA
+434 CESDDDV
-441 LLTEKERSIVSR
+441 LLTAEEQSIVSR

>member
-27 ITDCGF
+27 ITECGF
-33 AVMMAATNRDGVFV
+33 AVMMAATNRDGAFV
-47 PAAVGLRKVNYAKLV
+47 PATVGLRKVNYAKLV

-67 EADSDAVC
+67 EADSVAVC

-173 PDGKPKSKKAP
+173 PDGKPKFKKTP

-208 VPSDEIGSIDKW
+208 VPSDEIGSINEW
-220 AREHLENWTCVEQ
+220 ASEHLENGTFVEL
-233 KDSNSAPEASPSPE
+233 KDSNSAPEASPS
-247 IGYQFQYISNVGGR
+247 S
-261 NVDAIRFKVYPN
+261 K
-273 VGPAYIVEV
+273 
-282 PSGEVDNIDEW
+282 
-293 LSEHMESDATFV
+293 T
-305 ELKSTDSTSKNT
+305 ST
-317 SSDENADIRVRDI
+317 RVRDI
-330 CGDKCQCYVY
+330 CGDMCHCHVY
-340 YDKASGQ
+340 HDAASGTD
-347 NKMRFWLRAA
+347 KMRFWLRAA
-357 FPRPADMIEV
+357 FSRPSDMREV
-367 RTALKANFGSGAG
+367 RKELKANFGSGAG

-434 CESDDDA
+434 CESDDDV
-441 LLTEKERSIVSR
+441 LLTAEEQSIVSR

>member
-27 ITDCGF
+27 ITECGF
-33 AVMMAATNRDGVFV
+33 AVMMAATNRDGAFV
-47 PAAVGLRKVNYAKLV
+47 PATVGLRKVNYAKLV

-67 EADSDAVC
+67 EADSVAVC

-173 PDGKPKSKKAP
+173 PDGKPKFKKTP

-208 VPSDEIGSIDKW
+208 VPSDEIGSIGEW
-220 AREHLENWTCVEQ
+220 ASEHLENGTFVEL

-247 IGYQFQYISNVGGR
+247 
-261 NVDAIRFKVYPN
+261 
-273 VGPAYIVEV
+273 
-282 PSGEVDNIDEW
+282 
-293 LSEHMESDATFV
+293 T
-305 ELKSTDSTSKNT
+305 ST
-317 SSDENADIRVRDI
+317 RVRDI
-330 CGDKCQCYVY
+330 CGDMCRCHVY
-340 YDKASGQ
+340 HDAASGTD
-347 NKMRFWLRAA
+347 KMRFWLRAA
-357 FPRPADMIEV
+357 FSRPSDMLEV
-367 RTALKANFGSGAG
+367 RKELKANFGSGAG

-434 CESDDDA
+434 CESDDDV
-441 LLTEKERSIVSR
+441 LLTAEEQSIVSR

>member
-27 ITDCGF
+27 ITECGF
-33 AVMMAATNRDGVFV
+33 AVMMAATNRDGAFV
-47 PAAVGLRKVNYAKLV
+47 PATVGLRKVNYAKLV

-67 EADSDAVC
+67 EADSVAVC

-103 AVRVG
+103 TVRVG

-173 PDGKPKSKKAP
+173 PDGKPKFKKTT
-184 VGGRNVAVVRIK
+184 VGGRNVAVARIK

-208 VPSDEIGSIDKW
+208 VPSDEIGSIGEW
-220 AREHLENWTCVEQ
+220 ASEHLENGTFVEL

-247 IGYQFQYISNVGGR
+247 
-261 NVDAIRFKVYPN
+261 
-273 VGPAYIVEV
+273 
-282 PSGEVDNIDEW
+282 
-293 LSEHMESDATFV
+293 T
-305 ELKSTDSTSKNT
+305 ST
-317 SSDENADIRVRDI
+317 RVRDI
-330 CGDKCQCYVY
+330 CGDMCRCHVY
-340 YDKASGQ
+340 HDAASGTD
-347 NKMRFWLRAA
+347 KMRFWLRVA
-357 FPRPADMIEV
+357 FSRPSDMLEV
-367 RTALKANFGSGAG
+367 RKELKANFGSGAG

-434 CESDDDA
+434 CESDDDV
-441 LLTEKERSIVSR
+441 LLTAEEQSIVSR